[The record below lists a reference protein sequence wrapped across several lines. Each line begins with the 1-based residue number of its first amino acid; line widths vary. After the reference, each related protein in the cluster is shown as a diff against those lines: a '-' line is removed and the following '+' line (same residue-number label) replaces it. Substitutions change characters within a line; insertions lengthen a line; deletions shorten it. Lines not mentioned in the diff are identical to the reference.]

1 MWRKLSKREY
11 GFFELFTRHAVTAL
25 EGTQTLIEAVEGWP
39 ASKDKLT
46 RIEEIEHEC
55 DSIAHMTIDLLHRT
69 FMTPFDRDEILKL
82 ISTMDDIIDSVEVA
96 CRRMVLFEVK
106 VFPPNFLDLVRALNR
121 SQEQVV
127 QLIELL
133 PKFKQTTRF
142 REIVKEINRLEN
154 EGDRI
159 FHNALAELFQN
170 NVHDALEVIK
180 LKEVYEVIERALD
193 RCEDVSNVVEGIV
206 LEHS

>member
-1 MWRKLSKREY
+1 MWRKMSKQEY

-39 ASKDKLT
+39 NSKAKLS
-46 RIEEIEHEC
+46 RIEEIEHSC

-69 FMTPFDRDEILKL
+69 FITPFDRDEILKL
-82 ISTMDDIIDSVEVA
+82 ISTMDDIIDCVEVA

-106 VFPPNFLDLVRALNR
+106 VFPSTFLDLVRALNR

-159 FHNALAELFQN
+159 FHAALAELFSN
-170 NVHDALEVIK
+170 KAYDALEVIK
-180 LKEVYEVIERALD
+180 LKEIYEVIERALD